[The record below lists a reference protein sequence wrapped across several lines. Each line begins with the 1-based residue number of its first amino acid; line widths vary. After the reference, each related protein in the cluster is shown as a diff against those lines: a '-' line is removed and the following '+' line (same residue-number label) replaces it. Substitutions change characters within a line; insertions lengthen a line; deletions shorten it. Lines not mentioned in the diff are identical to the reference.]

1 MSKMPSHYSFKF
13 YMHELRLKERPKVKL
28 LKIRLLITNP
38 FRIRGQMISN
48 WGVQYTIGNIFLKAI
63 KLCHCMLQ
71 IGVFE
76 EDMNVQS
83 FKSII
88 VVILG
93 LSFKSSLKKCHSDVA
108 PMNSHRV

>member
-1 MSKMPSHYSFKF
+1 MSKVPSHYSFKF
-13 YMHELRLKERPKVKL
+13 YMHELRSKERPKVKL
-28 LKIRLLITNP
+28 LKIKPLITNP
-38 FRIRGQMISN
+38 FRIKGQMISN
-48 WGVQYTIGNIFLKAI
+48 WGVQYTIENIFLRAI
-63 KLCHCMLQ
+63 RLCHCMLQ

-83 FKSII
+83 FKSTI

-93 LSFKSSLKKCHSDVA
+93 LSFESSLEKCHLDVA